1 MVETNVHDPTDINLL
16 CDVMRKVISLVATL
30 CILFNIDGWRQSK
43 HNIKTVKRLF
53 RKAQQLK
60 RSTSKD
66 PKKKAKREELI
77 KAAHQEY
84 IDVANTFL
92 DKVRSS
98 ILHVGSG
105 GPSAIALVFAI
116 EKFIAHAERQ
126 IDQIRRRVILGEKI
140 PHSEKVFSIQPFE
153 QIMVVVDVV
162 LQQNKEIDASVL
174 AIKPA
179 GFVSPLQVDDK

>member
-1 MVETNVHDPTDINLL
+1 MAFCCVNRHVQNIERSEKNCLEGEVDSTGVRKSLYKPLFDLFEHNYTIFSLLNSRFVLSCFVEIKFCNNSMMPCVALSWDDSFVVETNVHDPTDINLL
-16 CDVMRKVISLVATL
+16 FDVMRKVISLVATL

-53 RKAQQLK
+53 RKAQQLE

-92 DKVRSS
+92 
-98 ILHVGSG
+98 
-105 GPSAIALVFAI
+105 
-116 EKFIAHAERQ
+116 E
-126 IDQIRRRVILGEKI
+126 
-140 PHSEKVFSIQPFE
+140 
-153 QIMVVVDVV
+153 
-162 LQQNKEIDASVL
+162 
-174 AIKPA
+174 
-179 GFVSPLQVDDK
+179 